1 LHFRIGLGNLQL
13 LALLEQLRER
23 RKIPMTEHP
32 KTFTVIGATS
42 DTGRIVQRLLEEAG
56 HSVRPVARRHGVS
69 LDDAATLAQAFA
81 GAWGAYLMM
90 PFDLAA
96 NDLHARERELCSNF
110 VQALRGTGLRRVVV
124 LSGLSAD
131 LKSGSS
137 LGAALLE
144 DAIGSLSI
152 PEVVFLRAGWFM
164 ENFAKGLDFVAQA
177 ASGVFATPFRPD
189 RQMPMVSAE
198 DVGRRAGELLMSHEP
213 GDRVQELLGARD
225 YTMAEATAVMSAAA
239 GRAGVR
245 YQQVPLQDARAG
257 MVAAGMSESFADA
270 VLETARSFNDNE
282 PWGRQIRTARSTTPT
297 TLEQWSRQHLR

>member
-1 LHFRIGLGNLQL
+1 MNQ
-13 LALLEQLRER
+13 
-23 RKIPMTEHP
+23 PT
-32 KTFTVIGATS
+32 TFAVIGATS
-42 DTGRIVQRLLEEAG
+42 DTGRVVQQLLEQAG
-56 HSVRPVARRHGVS
+56 HHVRPVARRCGVS
-69 LDDAATLAQAFA
+69 LDDAAALARAFS

-96 NDLHARERELCSNF
+96 KDLHARERELCASF
-110 VQALRGTGLRRVVV
+110 ARALRGSGLRRVVV

-144 DAIGSLSI
+144 DAISALGI

-164 ENFAKGLDFVAQA
+164 ENFAKGLDFAAQA
-177 ASGVFATPFRPD
+177 ASGVFATPFRAD
-189 RQMPMVSAE
+189 RPLPMVSAA
-198 DVGRRAGELLMSHEP
+198 DVGQRAAELLISDEP

-225 YTMAEATAVMSAAA
+225 YTMADATAVMSEAM

-282 PWGRQIRTARSTTPT
+282 PWGRQVRTPRSTTPT

>member
-1 LHFRIGLGNLQL
+1 
-13 LALLEQLRER
+13 
-23 RKIPMTEHP
+23 MTDHP
-32 KTFTVIGATS
+32 KTFTVVGATS
-42 DTGRIVQRLLEEAG
+42 DTGRVVKRFLEEAG
-56 HSVRPVARRHGVS
+56 HSVRPVARHHGVS
-69 LDDAATLAQAFA
+69 LDDAAGLARTFA

-96 NDLHARERELCSNF
+96 PDLHARERALCSNF
-110 VQALRGTGLRRVVV
+110 AEALRGAGLRRVVV

-131 LKSGSS
+131 LKRGSS

-144 DAIGSLSI
+144 DAIAPLGI

-164 ENFAKGLDFVAQA
+164 ENFAKGLDFAGQA
-177 ASGVFATPFRPD
+177 ASGVFATPFRAD
-189 RQMPMVSAE
+189 RPLPMISAE
-198 DVGRRAGELLMSHEP
+198 DVGRRAAELLMSEEP
-213 GDRVQELLGARD
+213 GDRIHELLGARD
-225 YTMAEATAVMSAAA
+225 YTIAEAAAVMSAAT

-282 PWGRQIRTARSTTPT
+282 PWGRQMRTTRNTTAT

>member
-1 LHFRIGLGNLQL
+1 MNQPR
-13 LALLEQLRER
+13 
-23 RKIPMTEHP
+23 
-32 KTFTVIGATS
+32 TFTVIGATS
-42 DTGRIVQRLLEEAG
+42 DTGRIVQQQLEAAG
-56 HSVRPVARRHGVS
+56 HIVRPVARRHGVS
-69 LDDAATLAQAFA
+69 LDDTAALAQAFA

-96 NDLHARERELCSNF
+96 KDLHARERELCSNF
-110 VQALRGTGLRRVVV
+110 AQALRASGLRRVVV

-131 LKSGSS
+131 LKGGSS
-137 LGAALLE
+137 LGASLLE
-144 DAIGSLSI
+144 DVIGRTDI

-164 ENFAKGLDFVAQA
+164 ENFAKGLAFTAQA
-177 ASGVFATPFRPD
+177 ASGVFATPFRAD
-189 RQMPMVSAE
+189 RPLPMVSAE
-198 DVGRRAGELLMSHEP
+198 DVGRRAAELLMSDEP
-213 GDRVQELLGARD
+213 GERVQELLGARD
-225 YTMAEATAVMSAAA
+225 YTMADATAVMSEAM

-282 PWGRQIRTARSTTPT
+282 PWGRQLRTARTTAPT